1 MQMRI
6 NIWITIGKK
15 LKEKTKLIITHKLI
29 LQKKKKKKK
38 GPTNQSTKR
47 KKNIHIN
54 IKIIT
59 TIFKQIKIQ
68 NQYFASNIVQ
78 SWIPHTKKM

>member
-1 MQMRI
+1 MDY
-6 NIWITIGKK
+6 NWKK
-15 LKEKTKLIITHKLI
+15 VKRKNKIDYHPLIDSP
-29 LQKKKKKKK
+29 KKKKKK
-38 GPTNQSTKR
+38 GPTNQRTKR

-59 TIFKQIKIQ
+59 TIFKQIKTQ
-68 NQYFASNIVQ
+68 NQYFASIIVQ

>member
-1 MQMRI
+1 MDY
-6 NIWITIGKK
+6 NWKK
-15 LKEKTKLIITHKLI
+15 VKRKNKIDYHPLIDSP
-29 LQKKKKKKK
+29 KKKKK
-38 GPTNQSTKR
+38 GPTNQSTKK

-78 SWIPHTKKM
+78 SWIPHNKKM